1 MLILCRSALILVVVI
16 TCQGCRHGFIYTNVT
31 IPVATNM
38 DKTPRGTKLAVIS
51 SKRIKEPYSSLG
63 LSVEW
68 DSRAIG
74 DAARR
79 AGLSKIY
86 YTDLQTISVF
96 GGVWKKQKILV
107 MGK

>member
-1 MLILCRSALILVVVI
+1 MRVLCRLVLFLFIII
-16 TCQGCRHGFIYTNVT
+16 TCPGCRHGFIYSNVT
-31 IPVATNM
+31 VPVVTNM
-38 DKTPRGTKLAVIS
+38 DKTPRGTKLAAIS
-51 SKRIKEPYSSLG
+51 SKQIKEPYSGLG
-63 LSVEW
+63 LSAEW
-68 DSRAIG
+68 NSRAIG

-86 YTDLQTISVF
+86 YADMQTISVF